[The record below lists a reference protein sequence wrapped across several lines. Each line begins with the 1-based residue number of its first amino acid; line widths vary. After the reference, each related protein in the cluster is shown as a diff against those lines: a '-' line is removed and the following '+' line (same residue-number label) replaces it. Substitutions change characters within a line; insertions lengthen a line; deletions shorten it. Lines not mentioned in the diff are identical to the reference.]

1 MPKIVDGQA
10 RRERIAEAVWAIA
23 ARNGLGSATI
33 RTVAAE
39 CGLSVGSIQH
49 SFASQAC
56 LQRFAMELIVQRVT
70 ERLSAPL
77 ASDQLSEAGVTDGI
91 IALLLQ
97 LLPLDPEREA
107 EARVWFAF
115 LNAALTD
122 DELAPYAAEID
133 ALIGSFCRSC
143 LEQLPTAR
151 EDEHASLEERATALH
166 ALLDGL
172 TVHTLAAPFAMDGA
186 GAERIVRS
194 FLGQT
199 R

>member
-1 MPKIVDGQA
+1 
-10 RRERIAEAVWAIA
+10 
-23 ARNGLGSATI
+23 
-33 RTVAAE
+33 
-39 CGLSVGSIQH
+39 
-49 SFASQAC
+49 
-56 LQRFAMELIVQRVT
+56 MELIVQRVT

-172 TVHTLAAPFAMDGA
+172 TVHMLAAPFAMDGA